1 MNTLKTFRQKKA
13 TQGFTL
19 IELMI
24 AIAIVGVLAAVAV
37 PQFTDY
43 LGRARVSEAM
53 NLAQGCKTGFVEF
66 NSTQGAFPANA
77 AAAGCQTIATPNV
90 AAIGVRGVTG
100 SPRITVQ
107 LAAAA
112 PVPPAVQ
119 GHRIVLE
126 PLNATGGVAAPGAV
140 IGGWRCSITTGAGVA
155 VTDATALN
163 MAPTSCRQNVLGGVV
178 ATLE

>member
-1 MNTLKTFRQKKA
+1 MNTEKTFSRTKISK
-13 TQGFTL
+13 GFTL

-43 LGRARVSEAM
+43 LGRARVSEAI
-53 NLAQGCKTGFVEF
+53 NLAQGCKTGFTEF
-66 NSTQGAFPANA
+66 NATQGAFPTTTAL
-77 AAAGCQTIATPNV
+77 AGCNSIATENV
-90 AAIGVRGVTG
+90 TALAVRGVAA

-112 PVPPAVQ
+112 PVPPEVR

-126 PLNATGGVAAPGAV
+126 PLNATGGLAATGGV
-140 IGGWRCSITTGAGVA
+140 IGGWRCSVTTGAG
-155 VTDATALN
+155 ATADPAALN
-163 MAPTSCRQNVLGGVV
+163 MVPTSCRQFVLGGVV
-178 ATLE
+178 AAL